1 MQVQIET
8 RDPRSAEYR
17 DLAEHRVRFV
27 MRRLAW
33 MVSRAQVQLSD
44 VNGPRGGVDKR
55 CQVMLKTNG
64 RSVVVISSTASDWRA
79 ALDTALSR
87 ASRLLLRALRRNRDP
102 SRMRENKLRVNRQL
116 AAVIN

>member
-33 MVSRAQVQLSD
+33 MGAAANWLV
-44 VNGPRGGVDKR
+44 VN
-55 CQVMLKTNG
+55 M
-64 RSVVVISSTASDWRA
+64 AA
-79 ALDTALSR
+79 ALAPASMRSSAMSGAPLDLMPALT
-87 ASRLLLRALRRNRDP
+87 
-102 SRMRENKLRVNRQL
+102 L
-116 AAVIN
+116 AAVKPRGQSGAVVMAGAVSMAVMIHSPC

>member
-33 MVSRAQVQLSD
+33 MVSRAQIQLSD
-44 VNGPRGGVDKR
+44 VNGHRGGVDKR
-55 CQVMLKTNG
+55 CQVLLKSNG
-64 RSVVVISSTASDWRA
+64 RSVLVITSTASDWRA

-87 ASRLLLRALRRNRDP
+87 AARLLVRAWRRDRDP
-102 SRMRENKLRVNRQL
+102 SRMRGNKLRVNRQL
-116 AAVIN
+116 VAVN